1 MKIRDGSIMKVM
13 EKFTKKQK
21 MLGIAGIIVL
31 ILLIIYIGV
40 AVFFQNHFG
49 FRTTVNGVK
58 AAGKSPKQIEQ
69 LIKKEIDGY
78 EITLEEREN
87 HSEVLKGTQIDLRTE
102 FDGSLEQE
110 MKKQSGFAWPL
121 YLFRTSEI
129 EVETMITY
137 DKEALKKELRSL
149 ACMDESKMKMP
160 ENATISEYSEGTGY
174 EIVPEKEGTKID
186 DTKLFEV
193 MDKSVTN
200 LKKSVSLEEEGCY
213 IEPQYT
219 KDSEELKTLLDT
231 MNRYAKAEIT
241 YEFGSKSEK
250 LDGNTISQWITVND
264 NMEVGISQE
273 KISEYMTYLAEN
285 YNTAGKAKSFQTSY
299 GSTISIS
306 GGDYGWRIDKSA
318 EAEALTANIMA
329 GDKLSKEPVYAKTA
343 NSHEENDYGNTYVE
357 VNLTAQHMY
366 YYKNG
371 SLVMESDFVSGNE
384 AKGWNTPTG
393 VYGLY
398 YKQRDKTLRGEDYAT
413 PVSFWMPFNG
423 GVGFH
428 DATWRKDFGG
438 NYYRRSGSHGC
449 VNLPYSAAKKLYEN
463 IESGCPIFVYTLSGT
478 ESAKAKAQ
486 DAAAGVIS
494 AINSIGNVSLE
505 SRDTIN
511 NVRAQYNA
519 LDEMARGYVTNYD
532 VLAAA
537 EAQLATLD
545 AQVAA
550 AAAEQ
555 QAQSQAQPVIDAINT
570 HLVNQVINLDKKG
583 IIQEIRRQYD
593 TLSDAA
599 KAKVTNYFV
608 LTEAERMIASLE
620 SGV

>member
-1 MKIRDGSIMKVM
+1 MKII

-21 MLGIAGIIVL
+21 VLGIVGIIIL
-31 ILLIIYIGV
+31 ILLMIYIGV

-58 AAGKSPKQIEQ
+58 AVGKNPQQIEQ

-78 EITLEEREN
+78 AITLEEREN
-87 HSEVLKGTQIDLRTE
+87 QSEVLKGAQIGLKTE
-102 FDGSLEQE
+102 FDGSLEKE
-110 MKKQSGFAWPL
+110 LKKQNGFAWPIH
-121 YLFRTSEI
+121 LFRASEI

-137 DKEALKKELRSL
+137 DKEALEKELQNLS
-149 ACMDESKMKMP
+149 CMDESKMKMP
-160 ENATISEYSEGTGY
+160 ENASISEYSESDGY
-174 EIVPEKEGTKID
+174 EIVPEKEGTQID
-186 DTKLFEV
+186 YAKFLEV
-193 MDKSVTN
+193 MDKSVIN
-200 LKKSVSLEEEGCY
+200 LKKSVSLEEEECY
-213 IEPQYT
+213 TKPQYT
-219 KDSEELKTLLDT
+219 KDSEEIKALLDI
-231 MNRYAKAEIT
+231 MNQYAGTEIT
-241 YEFGSKSEK
+241 YEFGSKNEK
-250 LDGNTISQWITVND
+250 LDGKTISQWLTVND
-264 NMEVGISQE
+264 NMEVEISQE
-273 KISEYMTYLAEN
+273 KVSEYIAYLAEN
-285 YNTAGKAKSFQTSY
+285 YNTAGKAKSFHTSY
-299 GSTISIS
+299 GSTISVS
-306 GGDYGWRIDKSA
+306 GGDYGWKIDKAA
-318 EAEALTANIMA
+318 EAEALAANIKA

-371 SLVMESDFVSGNE
+371 TLILESDFVSGNE

-398 YKQRDKTLRGEDYAT
+398 YKQKDKTLRGEDYAT

-438 NYYRRSGSHGC
+438 NYYRKSGSHGC

-463 IESGCPIFVYTLSGT
+463 IESGCPIFVYTLAGT

-494 AINSIGNVSLE
+494 AINSIGSVSLG

-519 LDEMARGYVTNYD
+519 LDEMAQGYVTNYD
-532 VLAAA
+532 VLTAA

-545 AQVAA
+545 AQAA
-550 AAAEQ
+550 AAAADQ
-555 QAQSQAQPVIDAINT
+555 QAQNQAQPVIDAINT

-593 TLSDAA
+593 ALSDAA

-608 LTEAERMIASLE
+608 LTEAERIIASLE
-620 SGV
+620 SGL

>member
-1 MKIRDGSIMKVM
+1 MCIRD
-13 EKFTKKQK
+13 
-21 MLGIAGIIVL
+21 
-31 ILLIIYIGV
+31 
-40 AVFFQNHFG
+40 
-49 FRTTVNGVK
+49 RVK
-58 AAGKSPKQIEQ
+58 AVGKNPQQIEQ

-87 HSEVLKGTQIDLRTE
+87 QSEVLKGAQIGLKTE
-102 FDGSLEQE
+102 FDGSLEKE
-110 MKKQSGFAWPL
+110 MKKQNGFAWPIH
-121 YLFRTSEI
+121 LFRASEI

-137 DKEALKKELRSL
+137 DKEALEKELQNLS
-149 ACMDESKMKMP
+149 CMDESKMKMP
-160 ENATISEYSEGTGY
+160 ENASISEYSESDGY
-174 EIVPEKEGTKID
+174 EIVPEKEGTQID
-186 DTKLFEV
+186 YTKFLEV
-193 MDKSVTN
+193 MDKSVIN
-200 LKKSVSLEEEGCY
+200 LKKSVSLEEEDCY
-213 IEPQYT
+213 TKPQYT
-219 KDSEELKTLLDT
+219 KDSEEIKALLDT
-231 MNRYAKAEIT
+231 MNQYAGTEIT
-241 YEFGSKSEK
+241 YEFGSKNEK
-250 LDGNTISQWITVND
+250 LDGKTISQWLTVND
-264 NMEVGISQE
+264 NMEVEISQE
-273 KISEYMTYLAEN
+273 KVSEYIAYLAEN
-285 YNTAGKAKSFQTSY
+285 YNTAGKAKSFHTSY
-299 GSTISIS
+299 GSTISVS
-306 GGDYGWRIDKSA
+306 GGDYGWKIDKAA
-318 EAEALTANIMA
+318 EAEALAANIKA

-371 SLVMESDFVSGNE
+371 TLILESDFVSGNE

-398 YKQRDKTLRGEDYAT
+398 YKQKDKTLRGEDYAT

-438 NYYRRSGSHGC
+438 NYYRKSGSHGC

-463 IESGCPIFVYTLSGT
+463 IESGCPIFVYTLAGT

-494 AINSIGNVSLE
+494 AINSIGSVSLG

-519 LDEMARGYVTNYD
+519 LDEMAQGYVTNYD
-532 VLAAA
+532 VLTAA

-545 AQVAA
+545 AQAA
-550 AAAEQ
+550 AAAADQ
-555 QAQSQAQPVIDAINT
+555 QAQNQAQPVIDAINT

-593 TLSDAA
+593 ALSDAA
-599 KAKVTNYFV
+599 KAKVTNYSV
-608 LTEAERMIASLE
+608 LTEAERIIASLE
-620 SGV
+620 SGL